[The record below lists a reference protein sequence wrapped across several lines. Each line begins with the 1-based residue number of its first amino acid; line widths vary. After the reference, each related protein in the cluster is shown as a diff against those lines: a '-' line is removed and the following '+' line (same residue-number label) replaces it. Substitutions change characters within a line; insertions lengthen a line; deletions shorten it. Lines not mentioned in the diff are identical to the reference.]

1 MIQLILLILLL
12 SSCSVSVRAESNR
25 IELDHGDHERG
36 FYLYV
41 PASLDVNTTAPL
53 VVALHGRGSD
63 GTRMEALS
71 ELNDRADQ
79 YEFVVAYPDARGG
92 TWFYPRGLGGFGEEP
107 DDTAFLIAVIDK
119 LVDEQGVD
127 ARRIYVT
134 GISNGGFMA
143 QRLACDAPDRI
154 AAIASVAATGFAEME
169 LACNKDT
176 PVAAMFV
183 HGTEDQL
190 VPWKGRVIKNT
201 DGSIQTVTY
210 PMSKTLNLWSA
221 YNGCEGNLSQGEIP
235 TSGKSPGTRVT
246 IIATDPCRRGS
257 EVVLFSVLG
266 GGHNWPGVRDVIPE
280 RIAGRVNMDF
290 HASDEIVKFFQRHA
304 KPTQMIE

>member
-25 IELDHGDHERG
+25 VEFVHGGEQRG
-36 FYLYV
+36 FHLYV
-41 PASLDVNTTAPL
+41 PTSLSVSALAPL
-53 VVALHGRGSD
+53 IIALHGRGSN
-63 GTRMEALS
+63 GTRMEELS
-71 ELNDRADQ
+71 ELNTRADR
-79 YEFVVAYPDARGG
+79 YEFIVVYPDASDG

-107 DDTAFLIAVIDK
+107 DDTAFLLAVIDK

-127 ARRIYVT
+127 DRRIYVT

-154 AAIASVAATGFAEME
+154 AAMASVAATGFAEME
-169 LACNKDT
+169 FACNKDI
-176 PVAAMFV
+176 PVAAMFI

-190 VPWKGRVIKNT
+190 VPWKGRAIKNL

-210 PMSKTLNLWSA
+210 TMSKTLNLWSA

-235 TSGKSPGTRVT
+235 ASGKSPGTRVT

-257 EVVLFSVLG
+257 EVILISVLG
-266 GGHNWPGVRDVIPE
+266 GGHNWPGVKDVIPE
-280 RIAGRVNMDF
+280 PIAGRVNMDF

-304 KPTQMIE
+304 KSTAQ